1 MTPAPENLAALV
13 DDMLLDVGLEQ
24 DADLRRALHSLGA
37 LASLPAPE
45 PTGDLAALLTAGGAA
60 RVEEPAPALD
70 AAASER
76 EVEQDDGPPA
86 DELARRRRRR
96 RHRPTTLGLVLVA
109 GMGLGVG
116 GVAASSTPPGSSPVE
131 QLLEDLSLWSS
142 PVGDPS
148 AAGYGYRAPKVASDA
163 ELAAAGP
170 EAAAG
175 GAGDAANL
183 ASRLLPGHAGASR
196 HAGHGPTGTPPC
208 VGPVGHEAARGM
220 CVPAGAG
227 AAPQGNGA
235 GPGKESGGTAAEDVP
250 AAPGTTSQGKAGPQA
265 SEPAPAA
272 PGAANDPAKPV
283 AGVVQ
288 GQAAAQGAGQGN
300 GQKAAAPAK

>member
-45 PTGDLAALLTAGGAA
+45 PTGELAALLTAGGAA

-70 AAASER
+70 AAVGER
-76 EVEQDDGPPA
+76 EVEQDDEPPA
-86 DELARRRRRR
+86 DELARRRRR

-131 QLLEDLSLWSS
+131 QLLEDLSSWSS

-163 ELAAAGP
+163 ELAAGP

-175 GAGDAANL
+175 GASDAANL

-196 HAGHGPTGTPPC
+196 HAGKGRTGTPPC
-208 VGPVGHEAARGM
+208 AGPVGHEAAGGT
-220 CVPAGAG
+220 CAPAGA
-227 AAPQGNGA
+227 AAAAQGNGA
-235 GPGKESGGTAAEDVP
+235 GPGKESGGTAAEEVP
-250 AAPGTTSQGKAGPQA
+250 AAPGTASQGKAGPQA

-272 PGAANDPAKPV
+272 PGAANEPAKPA

-288 GQAAAQGAGQGN
+288 GQAGSQGAGQGN
-300 GQKAAAPAK
+300 GQKPASPAK